1 MWGLVFTVFAVAG
14 VIGFIY
20 VVLGFR
26 RFAFMKR
33 IKNRKKTSW
42 GLALAIPALI
52 LVLLLVWNVMNAV
65 VIIIHWLV
73 FWILCDLVAVIIRFF
88 VRKIRKKTGKAA
100 ENGATLSENTENQN
114 GDETEK
120 KKEASNEHYKP
131 YYAGAAAFIITVTY
145 MLYGWFS
152 AHNVVETDYRIETEK
167 MLKGESLR
175 VVLIADSHTGAI
187 FDGDRLKEY
196 AKEIEGVNPDIVIL
210 AGDMVDDG
218 STYEN
223 MVKSCEALGSIK
235 STYGSIY
242 VFGNHDKRYFGNG
255 YYTVEQI
262 RESMAANGVT
272 ILEDEHVAFN
282 DNKICVIGRQDANVA
297 SRKAPIMLE
306 ANMNNDGISDDAFII
321 VADHQP
327 TDCDAESRMHFDLVV
342 SGHTHGGQ
350 MFPIGEISKI
360 FGMNDIIYGLEER
373 NGTSFVVT
381 SGIADWEIPFKMG
394 CKSEY
399 VVIDVIGTK

>member
-1 MWGLVFTVFAVAG
+1 
-14 VIGFIY
+14 
-20 VVLGFR
+20 
-26 RFAFMKR
+26 MKR
-33 IKNRKKTSW
+33 ITAI
-42 GLALAIPALI
+42 ALALI
-52 LVLLLVWNVMNAV
+52 LLAASVFMAGFGKKKPVLTLYTWMGM
-65 VIIIHWLV
+65 
-73 FWILCDLVAVIIRFF
+73 FPEEILEDYTRETGTEINYVSFDTDEAMLAKLEAAEGGDYDLVIADDYI
-88 VRKIRKKTGKAA
+88 
-100 ENGATLSENTENQN
+100 
-114 GDETEK
+114 
-120 KKEASNEHYKP
+120 
-131 YYAGAAAFIITVTY
+131 
-145 MLYGWFS
+145 
-152 AHNVVETDYRIETEK
+152 VETVIQ
-167 MLKGESLR
+167 
-175 VVLIADSHTGAI
+175 
-187 FDGDRLKEY
+187 
-196 AKEIEGVNPDIVIL
+196 EG
-210 AGDMVDDG
+210 
-218 STYEN
+218 
-223 MVKSCEALGSIK
+223 LGSIK